1 LIVAEI
7 TRLYAFDKGD
17 LAGMGRA
24 GEVKALPDGWRD
36 DFRAR
41 LERRRVPVQDM
52 LYWALKGKEAWQK
65 ER

>member
-7 TRLYAFDKGD
+7 TRLYAFDQGD

-41 LERRRVPVQDM
+41 LERRRVPSAGCVI
-52 LYWALKGKEAWQK
+52 LGVKRKEAWQK